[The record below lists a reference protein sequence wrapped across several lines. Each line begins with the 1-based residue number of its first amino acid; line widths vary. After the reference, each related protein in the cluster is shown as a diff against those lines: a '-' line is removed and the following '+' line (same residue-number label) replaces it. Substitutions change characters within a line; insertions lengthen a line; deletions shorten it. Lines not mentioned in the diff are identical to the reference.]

1 MTFPVHTLESAP
13 AASKTTLA
21 GVQKSLGF
29 VPNLLGVFAGAPA
42 ALEAYTRLGA
52 IFDTTSFDP
61 TERQVILLTTSFEN
75 ECGYCM
81 AAHSTLAAMQRVPV
95 DVIEALRT
103 GEPLPDP
110 RLEALAV
117 FTRKVVQEAGWV
129 SPADV
134 RSFLEAGFSR
144 PQVLELLVGVAMK
157 TLSNYTNHISETPVD
172 EAFQPQA
179 WKPQV
184 PAS

>member
-1 MTFPVHTLESAP
+1 MTFPIQTLESAP
-13 AASKTTLA
+13 TGSRAILEGTR
-21 GVQKSLGF
+21 KSLGF

-42 ALEAYTRLGA
+42 ALAAYTQLGS
-52 IFDTTSFDP
+52 IFDTTSFSP

-81 AAHSTLAAMQRVPV
+81 AAHSTLASMQQVPA

-110 RLEALAV
+110 RLEALAG
-117 FTRKVVQEAGWV
+117 FTRKIVQEAGWV
-129 SPADV
+129 SPAEV
-134 RSFLEAGFSR
+134 RSFLDAGFSQ
-144 PQVLELLVGVAMK
+144 PQVLELLIGVAMK
-157 TLSNYTNHISETPVD
+157 TLSNYTNHISETTVD

-179 WKPQV
+179 WSAPV
-184 PAS
+184 STS